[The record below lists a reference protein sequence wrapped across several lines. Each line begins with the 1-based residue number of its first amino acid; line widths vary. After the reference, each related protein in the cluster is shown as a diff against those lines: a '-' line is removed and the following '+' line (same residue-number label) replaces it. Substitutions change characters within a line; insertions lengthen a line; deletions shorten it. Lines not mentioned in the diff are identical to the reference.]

1 MRVVGKIFQWQNNSM
16 PGDFI
21 PSVIK
26 FNSILRI
33 KYCLIYLQAINKC
46 MYQALIDK
54 KEKLAV
60 IGLGYVG
67 LPIALEFAKKISVI
81 GFDISSKRIEMMK
94 QDIDPSNEL
103 GKEAFEGCDI
113 TFTDSLDVLR
123 EAKFFIVAVP
133 TPVDDHNVPDLKPV
147 KKASETV
154 GKVIKKGDYVVF
166 ESTVYPGCT
175 EEDCL
180 PIVEKLSGL
189 KNVTD
194 FKSGYSPERINPGDK
209 KHTLATIVKV
219 VSGCDA
225 ESLETI
231 AKVYELVVKAGVHR
245 ASSIK
250 VAEAA
255 KIIENTQR
263 DLNIAL
269 MNELSIIF
277 DKMGINTY
285 EVLEAAGT
293 KWNFLKFY
301 PGLVGGH
308 CIGVDPYY
316 LTYKASE
323 LGYNSRV
330 ILAGRYINDNMSLL
344 VARRVVRHIIS
355 NVSDVKSAKV
365 LVMGATFKENVSD
378 IRNSKVADV
387 VKELK
392 EFFLNVDV
400 VDPHADSGE
409 LHHEYGFTLADN
421 VGKDYDAVI
430 VTVCHEPYANLD
442 EKYFTSITK
451 PHALIADLKGTYR
464 GKIKSRPYWSF

>member
-1 MRVVGKIFQWQNNSM
+1 
-16 PGDFI
+16 
-21 PSVIK
+21 
-26 FNSILRI
+26 
-33 KYCLIYLQAINKC
+33 
-46 MYQALIDK
+46 MYQDLVDR
-54 KEKLAV
+54 KEKLAI

-67 LPIALEFAKKISVI
+67 LPIALEFARRISVI
-81 GFDISSKRIEMMK
+81 GFDINEKRIEQMRRH
-94 QDIDPSNEL
+94 IDPSNEL
-103 GKEAFEGCDI
+103 EAAAFEGCDI
-113 TFTDSLDVLR
+113 EFTSSLDVLR
-123 EAKFFIVAVP
+123 QAKFFVVAVP

-147 KKASETV
+147 KKASETI

-180 PIVEKLSGL
+180 PIIEKISGL
-189 KNVTD
+189 KHGVD

-209 KHTLATIVKV
+209 KHTLRTVVKV

-225 ESLETI
+225 ESLEEI
-231 AKVYELVVKAGVHR
+231 AKTYELVVDAGVHR

-269 MNELSIIF
+269 MNELSMIF
-277 DKMGINTY
+277 DKMNINTY

-293 KWNFLKFY
+293 KWNFLPFS

-323 LGYNSRV
+323 LGYNSKV
-330 ILAGRYINDNMSLL
+330 ILAGRYTNDNMSVY
-344 VARRVVRHIIS
+344 VARKVVRHIIS
-355 NVSDVKSAKV
+355 HVSDVKSSKV
-365 LVMGATFKENVSD
+365 LIMGATFKENVSD

-392 EFFLNVDV
+392 EFFVNVDV
-400 VDPHADSGE
+400 VDPHADSDE
-409 LHHEYGFTLADN
+409 LQHEYGFGLVKETAN
-421 VGKDYDAVI
+421 DYDAVI
-430 VTVCHEPYANLD
+430 ITVCHDPYADLNA
-442 EKYFTSITK
+442 EFFTSITK
-451 PHALIADLKGTYR
+451 PHALIADLKGAFR
-464 GKIKSRPYWSF
+464 NKITNRTYWSF

>member
-1 MRVVGKIFQWQNNSM
+1 
-16 PGDFI
+16 
-21 PSVIK
+21 
-26 FNSILRI
+26 
-33 KYCLIYLQAINKC
+33 
-46 MYQALIDK
+46 MYNELVSK
-54 KEKLAV
+54 KAKLAV

-67 LPIALEFAKKISVI
+67 LPIALEFARKVSVI
-81 GFDISSKRIEMMK
+81 GFDINAKRVEMMK
-94 QDIDPSNEL
+94 QGIDPSNEL
-103 GKEAFEGCDI
+103 EKEAFDGCDI

-133 TPVDDHNVPDLKPV
+133 TPVDEHNVPDLTPV
-147 KKASETV
+147 KKASETI

-180 PIVEKLSGL
+180 PVIEKLSGL
-189 KNVTD
+189 KDIID

-209 KHTLATIVKV
+209 THTLAKIIKV

-225 ESLETI
+225 ESLEEI
-231 AKVYELVVKAGVHR
+231 AKVYELVVEAGVHK

-277 DKMGINTY
+277 GMMNINTY

-293 KWNFLKFY
+293 KWNFLKFQ

-323 LGYNSRV
+323 LGYDAEV
-330 ILAGRYINDNMSLL
+330 ILAGRNINDNMAKY
-344 VARRVVRHIIS
+344 VAKSVVQHIIKNS
-355 NVSDVKSAKV
+355 GDVKLSKV

-387 VKELK
+387 VKALK
-392 EFFLNVDV
+392 SYYVNVDV
-400 VDPHADSGE
+400 QDPYADSEE
-409 LHHEYGFTLADN
+409 LQHEYGFGLVDKIAS
-421 VGKDYDAVI
+421 DYDAVI
-430 VTVCHEPYANLD
+430 VTVPHNEYKDLGD
-442 EKYFTSITK
+442 EYFSGITK
-451 PHALIADLKGTYR
+451 SHGLVADLKGIYR
-464 GKIKSRPYWSF
+464 NRITNRAYWSL